1 MLPTKNDLYIISD
14 DDIEEGDW
22 CLFFWDGMRDGELG
36 QVGSEPQQYFPEN
49 GHTLNRNLRKIIATT
64 DKLMLNDL
72 SHVPQP
78 SIAFIDMYRKSGGIS
93 EIDVAYTYESRVDMN
108 GSHTVSHPRV
118 RVDSYN
124 CITAIPILH

>member
-1 MLPTKNDLYIISD
+1 MNRRAQVLMLPTKNDLYIISN

-22 CLFFWDGMRDGELG
+22 YYWPVTRSVIKCKLFGDEKSPSKDCK
-36 QVGSEPQQYFPEN
+36 
-49 GHTLNRNLRKIIATT
+49 KIIGTT
-64 DKLMLNDL
+64 NPELKD
-72 SHVPQP
+72 VPQLP
-78 SIAFIDMYRKSGGIS
+78 QSFIDMYRKSGGIS